1 VTVLIQQACEA
12 GARLERACAVL
23 QVSPRTLQRWR
34 EGEVKADGRH
44 GAAQERTSANR
55 LSEAERQ
62 HLLEVANR
70 PEFASKPPSQIVPTL
85 ADHGGIPR
93 LGIELLS
100 PVAGGEAASSPWP
113 RPRPIAVRNPGS
125 QRPQPGVELGHHL
138 SDHHRDGDV
147 LLPLPHP

>member
-34 EGEVKADGRH
+34 EEGEVKADGRQ

-85 ADHGGIPR
+85 ADQGEYLASESSFYRCCGQRSSWLTVARPR
-93 LGIELLS
+93 S
-100 PVAGGEAASSPWP
+100 
-113 RPRPIAVRNPGS
+113 RPIAVRNPW
-125 QRPQPGVELGHHL
+125 
-138 SDHHRDGDV
+138 
-147 LLPLPHP
+147 